1 MRRHIPKKGG
11 YSFTGI
17 YIPLGDPHR
26 VCKGFAIPASWSVTL
41 MPRVGKV
48 SPTFACS
55 CETLGIGPMSKEK
68 CFDYIKANQPDEFY
82 TVPIPHGDLRRTVMY
97 GKGGNCSTSIPSSW
111 IMIMTPITKGPN
123 DRFLCVNEALEPTL
137 SFTSRKRCI
146 AWILKNTPWEIAAI
160 TLPLG
165 DPRRTFNYS
174 SYKGCV
180 PPASWTVLIDPENTM
195 RYYEKDVVSLTDT
208 TNT

>member
-1 MRRHIPKKGG
+1 
-11 YSFTGI
+11 
-17 YIPLGDPHR
+17 
-26 VCKGFAIPASWSVTL
+26 
-41 MPRVGKV
+41 
-48 SPTFACS
+48 
-55 CETLGIGPMSKEK
+55 MSKKE
-68 CFDYIKANQPDEFY
+68 CFNYIKANQPDEFY
-82 TVPIPHGDLRRTVMY
+82 TVPVPHGDLRRTVAH
-97 GKGGNCSTSIPSSW
+97 GNASSSYLLPILSSW
-111 IMIMTPITKGPN
+111 TVTIAPIIYSR
-123 DRFLCVNEALEPTL
+123 DDWYLCINEALEPTL